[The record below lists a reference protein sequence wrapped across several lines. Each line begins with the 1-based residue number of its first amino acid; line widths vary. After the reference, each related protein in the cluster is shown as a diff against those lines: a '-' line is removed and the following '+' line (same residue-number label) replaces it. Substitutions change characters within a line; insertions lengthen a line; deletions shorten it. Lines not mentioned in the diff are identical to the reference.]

1 MENILQP
8 RRIKEG
14 RLFRDLSQQELA
26 DELDVTKQA
35 ISQYENGVLT
45 PKAETLYKLAEVL
58 EFPLAYFS
66 KPYTEEIITPIFFRK
81 RKTSRKKNV
90 VVFETYINWMVEVY
104 AYLKEYLH
112 LPELNLVQK
121 DNVYYSDE
129 KIEEIA
135 TELRRCW
142 GLGNGPISNM
152 TLLMENNGFIISK
165 TGLDPQKVD
174 ACSVFF
180 TSAKSG
186 KQPMIFLTSSTSAVR
201 SRRDLAHEL
210 GHQVLHSWMGKEDF
224 DENADIIEK
233 EAELF
238 ASYFLMP
245 RDSMQRESFS
255 IDSLNS
261 LLLMKKRWGASAQ
274 SLLYHLHNLNL
285 IDDSKFERFQK
296 GIYHKGWR
304 KQEPFDDEIIQE
316 KPNLIKDAI
325 NMLIE
330 NKVKTARDI
339 VDDLGFP
346 ARDIAALCGLKLSFF
361 SNSEIIKPK
370 LSLIK

>member
-1 MENILQP
+1 MEIILQP
-8 RRIKEG
+8 RRIKES

-45 PKAETLYKLAEVL
+45 PKAETLYRLAEVL

-66 KPYTEEIITPIFFRK
+66 KPYAEEIITPIFFRK
-81 RKTSRKKNV
+81 RKTSKKKNV
-90 VVFETYINWMVEVY
+90 IVFETYINWMVEVY
-104 AYLKEYLH
+104 SYLKEYLH
-112 LPELNLVQK
+112 LPKLNLIQK
-121 DNVYYSDE
+121 DNVYYSDSEIE
-129 KIEEIA
+129 KIA
-135 TELRRCW
+135 TELRRSW
-142 GLGNGPISNM
+142 GLGNGPISNL
-152 TLLMENNGFIISK
+152 TLLMENNGFVISQ

-186 KQPMIFLTSSTSAVR
+186 KCPMIFLTSSTSAVR
-201 SRRDLAHEL
+201 ARRDLAHEL

-224 DENADIIEK
+224 EENADIIEK
-233 EAELF
+233 EAETF

-245 RDSMQRESFS
+245 RDSMERESFS

-261 LLLMKKRWGASAQ
+261 LLLMKKRWGVSAQ
-274 SLLYHLHNLNL
+274 SLLYHLHNLRL
-285 IDDSKFERFQK
+285 INDVKFERFQK
-296 GIYHKGWR
+296 SIYCKGWR
-304 KQEPFDDEIIQE
+304 KQEPFDDEIVQE

-325 NMLIE
+325 DMLID
-330 NKVKTARDI
+330 NKVKTATDI
-339 VDDLGFP
+339 IDDLSFP
-346 ARDIAALCGLKLSFF
+346 ARDIAALCGVKAAYF
-361 SNSEIIKPK
+361 NNKEITKPR